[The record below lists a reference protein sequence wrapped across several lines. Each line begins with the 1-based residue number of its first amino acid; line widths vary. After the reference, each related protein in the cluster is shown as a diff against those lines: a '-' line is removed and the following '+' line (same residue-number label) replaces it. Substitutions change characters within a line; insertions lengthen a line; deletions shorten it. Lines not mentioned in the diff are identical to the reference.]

1 MKNNKAF
8 TLLESTII
16 LLITTIILG
25 ITVSI
30 SGINKIFRKFQE
42 NIFLLNQ
49 DLKQTLRIAMESGE
63 FVLNNTTSTICGSG
77 LVISRENKKYFKV
90 LYATSSTSTVV
101 NCLDISSTSPEV
113 FNFAIYTPSFY
124 ISQND
129 NYITT
134 LNTEDTRDLSFV
146 DNIKIATSSAYI
158 DFNTTSVIF
167 TAPYGEPIIYYS
179 TSNSSYKIDL
189 ENNFYII
196 LIKNNETATI
206 TISKAGKIS
215 SE

>member
-1 MKNNKAF
+1 MKRKKAF
-8 TLLESTII
+8 TLLESTVI

-63 FVLNNTTSTICGSG
+63 LVLNNTTSTICGAG
-77 LVISRENKKYFKV
+77 LVISKENKEYIKV
-90 LYATSSTSTVV
+90 LYATSSTSTVI
-101 NCLDISSTSPEV
+101 NCLDIASTSPEV
-113 FNFAIYTPSFY
+113 FNFSLNSPPFY
-124 ISQND
+124 ISKND
-129 NYITT
+129 NYIDT
-134 LNTEDTRDLSFV
+134 LNTEDIRDLSFV
-146 DNIKIATSSAYI
+146 DDIKISTSSAYI
-158 DFNTTSVIF
+158 DFSTTSIIF

-179 TSNSSYKIDL
+179 TSASIYKIDL
-189 ENNFYII
+189 DNNFKII

-206 TISKAGKIS
+206 TISKTGKIS